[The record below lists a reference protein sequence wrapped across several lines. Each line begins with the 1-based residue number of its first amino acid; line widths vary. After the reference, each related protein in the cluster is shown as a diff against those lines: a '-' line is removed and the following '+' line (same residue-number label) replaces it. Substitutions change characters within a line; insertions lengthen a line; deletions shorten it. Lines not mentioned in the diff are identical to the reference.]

1 MKIKKVAGKRSG
13 VSYLA
18 RENERRAALAEA
30 ERRREERKVV
40 RGMEGRVEVVRGVLG
55 RGSFE

>member
-1 MKIKKVAGKRSG
+1 MKIRKVADKRSG

-40 RGMEGRVEVVRGVLG
+40 RGMEGRVEVVRRVLG